1 MKYVVFL
8 GAPSPS
14 STSTSSDDGR
24 SSYQWH
30 TVTPTPDP
38 SQAQLSKKMNLELL
52 PIMYPSSALDAA
64 SRRISAMYEN
74 IIFGDED
81 EDEGDTQVVEEDLTR
96 DIRGMPVA
104 IISIERPG
112 SRQHNPKAGSEFASR
127 PPLDAST
134 SHMQSPLQDLET
146 QDSYCYSD
154 TSSIARFP
162 EFQFSLSALSALA
175 SANGNVCLLLT
186 VLEVDG
192 PDDVTIRRGP
202 DTGRVISVLRLI
214 LGDETSTICK
224 LTAWREIAE
233 TWGGATQAVGMR
245 RGDVVYFESASD
257 YIMATTA
264 RDDGVAPTLALTASP
279 NLRSR
284 AEICYRTMPRTSVP
298 ADLRLRPDLR
308 LGTSDAAVRRVA
320 AVVTWFERM
329 AGLSFGIQ
337 GAQTGSSKTP

>member
-14 STSTSSDDGR
+14 STSTSNDDR
-24 SSYQWH
+24 TSYQWH

-38 SQAQLSKKMNLELL
+38 SQAQLSKKMT
-52 PIMYPSSALDAA
+52 YPSALDAA
-64 SRRISAMYEN
+64 SSRRISAMYEN

-96 DIRGMPVA
+96 DIRDRTTWVA
-104 IISIERPG
+104 TTQPEGR
-112 SRQHNPKAGSEFASR
+112 SELASR
-127 PPLDAST
+127 PPLNAST

-146 QDSYCYSD
+146 QDSCYYSD

-192 PDDVTIRRGP
+192 PDDVTVRRGP

-245 RGDVVYFESASD
+245 RGDVVYFEN
-257 YIMATTA
+257 IMATTTA
-264 RDDGVAPTLALTASP
+264 RDDSVAPTLALTASP